1 MGWKKTGLLSV
12 AFALGSMGGF
22 GSIHTTDTVAA
33 ATVKESAKVYNQF
46 QQYVQKPASL
56 ANARNY
62 LINHIKE
69 VDTWTA
75 TQMTLQLENAQKA
88 YLPVYSEKVFP
99 ENVQK
104 EINNAFSKSKNLTYS
119 TLLNAIKDANVR
131 NMLIEGRDKGFK
143 LETSEGMYYPVMH
156 YEGFKSFKP
165 YVTKDIAA
173 YIDIMATESNQPSV
187 FDAAIVISWTE
198 LTNRALALEDFV
210 TKYPASNRSTVLQ
223 KELLNATSRLLY
235 GSSNTPAYD
244 YDEQV
249 IKPEVKKAYENA
261 LKGNKGDTRILMILE
276 KLLQLLDS
284 TNNKLTPEVE
294 KFLNQTVNSK

>member
-1 MGWKKTGLLSV
+1 MNWKKAGLLSI
-12 AFALGSMGGF
+12 AIALGSVTGLGTL
-22 GSIHTTDTVAA
+22 GIEPVLA
-33 ATVKESAKVYNQF
+33 ATAKETVKVNKQF

-56 ANARNY
+56 TNARNY

-75 TQMTLQLENAQKA
+75 TQMTLHLENAQKA

-104 EINNAFSKSKNLTYS
+104 AINSAYSKSKSLTYT
-119 TLLNAIKDANVR
+119 TLLNTIKDSKIRSV
-131 NMLIEGRDKGFK
+131 LKEGRDKGYK

-165 YVTKDIAA
+165 YITKDIAA

-187 FDAAIVISWTE
+187 FDGAIAISWTD
-198 LTNRALALEDFV
+198 LTNRALAIEDFV
-210 TKYPASNRSTVLQ
+210 TKYPASNRSTALQ
-223 KELLNATSRLLY
+223 KELLIATSRLLY
-235 GSSNTPAYD
+235 GTSNTPAYD

-249 IKPEVKKAYENA
+249 IKPEVKKAYEDA
-261 LKGNKGDTRILMILE
+261 LKDSKVDTRILSILE
-276 KLLQLLDS
+276 KLLQLLNS
-284 TNNKLTPEVE
+284 TNNKFTPVIE
-294 KFLNQTVNSK
+294 KFLVETVNS

>member
-1 MGWKKTGLLSV
+1 MNWKKSGLLSI
-12 AFALGSMGGF
+12 AIALGSVTGF
-22 GSIHTTDTVAA
+22 STLGIEPVSA
-33 ATVKESAKVYNQF
+33 ATAMESASVYNQF
-46 QQYVQKPASL
+46 QQYVQKPTTL

-69 VDTWTA
+69 VDKWRA

-88 YLPVYSEKVFP
+88 DLSVYSEKVFP
-99 ENVQK
+99 DKMQK
-104 EINNAFSKSKNLTYS
+104 EINNAFSKSKNLTYTS
-119 TLLNAIKDANVR
+119 LLNTIKDANVR
-131 NMLIEGRDKGFK
+131 NVLIEGRDKGYK

-173 YIDIMATESNQPSV
+173 YIDIMATESNQPSIS
-187 FDAAIVISWTE
+187 DAAIVISWTE

-210 TKYPASNRSTVLQ
+210 TQYPASNRSTALQ
-223 KELLNATSRLLY
+223 KELLIATSRLLY
-235 GSSNTPAYD
+235 GTSNTPAYD

-249 IKPEVKKAYENA
+249 IKPEVKKAYEEA
-261 LKGNKGDTRILMILE
+261 LKNSKVDTRILTILE
-276 KLLQLLDS
+276 KLVQLLNA
-284 TNNKLTPEVE
+284 TNNKFTPEVE